1 MMTFDPADP
10 DFRRDPYPTYARLRG
25 RTPVIMRP
33 ERGDVFVFGAIAVR
47 EALQDPRLVMD
58 GARDGRPGPSW
69 DEMAAIP
76 DPVRRHQ
83 GLLAKA
89 QDFHGLWFANL
100 DSPEHEAVA
109 RLFAPPFTATP
120 VREMADVIAQDVGY
134 LLDALDRQS
143 DQGGAI
149 DLMEGFAR
157 RLPMRVIARILG
169 LAGAVPGAADD
180 LTRQVEDWLW
190 ASTRSMMAGLDLD
203 ADARCLTLGHFAMV
217 GLVEHVRPYLDRPVR
232 PGLIATL
239 ALHCA
244 EGRVTRDEAL
254 ANLSLLLFAGNE
266 TTRQLIGAT
275 LFHLLSRPEIMTAVA
290 ADLASVA
297 GVVAETLRF
306 DPPVQYVVR
315 RTREPV
321 SLWNVDLP
329 AGVRVRLVVGSA
341 GRDPEA
347 WPSGV
352 GSGPDPDI
360 FDPWRPQP
368 PSLAFGRGIHHCLG
382 MRLAQAEAVIAVR
395 EFLRRYPEARL
406 VAPGAVWRPSV
417 RVRDLA
423 HLFIS
428 TGGRS

>member
-33 ERGDVFVFGAIAVR
+33 ERGDVFVFGATAVR

-120 VREMADVIAQDVGY
+120 VWEMADVIAQDVGH
-134 LLDALDRQS
+134 LLDELDLQAGR
-143 DQGGAI
+143 DGPI

-157 RLPMRVIARILG
+157 RLPLRVMARILG
-169 LAGAVPGAADD
+169 LSGIVPGAADD
-180 LTRQVEDWLW
+180 LSRQAEDQLW
-190 ASTRSMMAGLDLD
+190 AATRSMMAGLDLD
-203 ADARCLTLGHFAMV
+203 ADARRLALCRFGII
-217 GLVEHVRPYLDRPVR
+217 GLVEHVRPHLDRPVR

-244 EGRVTRDEAL
+244 EGRVSRDEAL
-254 ANLSLLLFAGNE
+254 ANLSILLFAGNE

-275 LFHLLSRPEIMTAVA
+275 LFHLLSRPETMAAVV
-290 ADLASVA
+290 ADPASVA
-297 GVVAETLRF
+297 GAVAETLRF

-315 RTREPV
+315 RSREQML
-321 SLWNVDLP
+321 LWNVDLP

-341 GRDPEA
+341 GRDPTA

-352 GSGPDPDI
+352 VGGPDPEI

-368 PSLAFGRGIHHCLG
+368 PNLAFGRGIHHCLG

-395 EFLRRYPEARL
+395 EFLRRHPGARL
-406 VAPGAVWRPSV
+406 ADPGAVWRPSV
-417 RVRDLA
+417 RARDLT